1 MIGRFAGMLSDLIR
15 LTETT
20 WECQTRA
27 RRAMFVLVSLVV
39 FVPGSGCMSTRLG
52 LSDPAAVTSSLA
64 AVSAQGKSGKNCDV
78 AIDGQTSPPAELN
91 KMSLPVY
98 RIEPPD
104 VLLLDGIRLAPK
116 SPYMISTQD
125 TLQIVVANTLP
136 EQPIANTFQVD
147 SGGYVDL
154 GPSYGTV
161 RLEGLTLDEATDAV
175 ARHLRN
181 LLNIPE
187 VSLTLIQPAGLQLIS
202 GEHLVAPDGT
212 INLGIYGSVYVSGMT
227 VDEARRTIES
237 KLSESFDEPSV
248 SVEVFAYQSK
258 VYYVIT
264 EGTSDAVASVPI
276 TGNETVL
283 DAIANV
289 GGLGQISQ
297 KRIWIS
303 RPAPHGTGCDQ
314 VLPVD
319 WQAITRGANTDTN
332 YQLMP
337 GDRVFV
343 AADRFGMLDQ
353 FISRATAP
361 FERGLG
367 FTLLGAQTFQ
377 TLQRFPGGIF

>member
-1 MIGRFAGMLSDLIR
+1 MHGYPV
-15 LTETT
+15 LTKATT
-20 WECQTRA
+20 A
-27 RRAMFVLVSLVV
+27 LALLVGNRKLTAVAILASMVV
-39 FVPGSGCMSTRLG
+39 STGCVSSRLG
-52 LSDPAAVTSSLA
+52 LTDPAAVTSNLA
-64 AVSAQGKSGKNCDV
+64 AASASGRPGENCN
-78 AIDGQTSPPAELN
+78 AGIDPHISPPAELN

-116 SPYMISTQD
+116 SPYLISSQD

-136 EQPIANTFQVD
+136 EQPIANTYQVD

-181 LLNIPE
+181 LLSVPE

-212 INLGIYGSVYVSGMT
+212 INLGIYGSAYVSGMT

-237 KLSESFDEPSV
+237 KLSEHFEEPSV

-258 VYYVIT
+258 VFYVIT
-264 EGTSDAVASVPI
+264 EGTTDAVASIPI

-283 DAIANV
+283 DAIATV
-289 GGLGQISQ
+289 GGLGQVSQ

-314 VLPVD
+314 ILPVD
-319 WQAITRGANTDTN
+319 WQAITRGANTNTN

-343 AADRFGMLDQ
+343 AADHFALLDG
-353 FISRATAP
+353 FISRVTAP
-361 FERGLG
+361 FERSLG

-377 TLQRFPGGIF
+377 QVQRFPGGGIF

>member
-1 MIGRFAGMLSDLIR
+1 MPMCGDRMIATTRFGCLQSMRPWIALASFACL
-15 LTETT
+15 
-20 WECQTRA
+20 A
-27 RRAMFVLVSLVV
+27 AS
-39 FVPGSGCMSTRLG
+39 SGCVSTRLG
-52 LSDPAAVTSSLA
+52 LSDPSTVTSSLA
-64 AVSAQGKSGKNCDV
+64 AASAKGSPGETCDTE
-78 AIDGQTSPPAELN
+78 IDPQVSPPAELN

-104 VLLLDGIRLAPK
+104 ILLLDGIRLAPK
-116 SPYMISTQD
+116 SPYLISPQD

-136 EQPIANTFQVD
+136 EQPIANTYQVD

-175 ARHLRN
+175 AKHLRN
-181 LLNIPE
+181 LLSVPE

-212 INLGIYGSVYVSGMT
+212 INLGIYGSAYVSGMT

-237 KLSESFDEPSV
+237 KLAEHFDEPSV

-264 EGTSDAVASVPI
+264 EGTSDAVASIPI

-283 DAIANV
+283 DAIATV
-289 GGLGQISQ
+289 GGLGQVSQ

-314 VLPVD
+314 ILPVD
-319 WQAITRGANTDTN
+319 WQAITRGANTNTN

-343 AADRFGMLDQ
+343 AADRFALWDQ
-353 FISRATAP
+353 FISRTTAP

-377 TLQRFPGGIF
+377 TLQRFPGGGFF